1 MNLNETIYGSN
12 YILGKDVTINGKN
25 KIEDIT
31 ILEYMKELEFI
42 THSDDVDELAVVWGV
57 MEEEQYIEQVYNHDT
72 GEIYWENPDIEW
84 TENDDNLII
93 ALLMYGDLEQ
103 TIGELV

>member
-1 MNLNETIYGSN
+1 MG
-12 YILGKDVTINGKN
+12 
-25 KIEDIT
+25 
-31 ILEYMKELEFI
+31 
-42 THSDDVDELAVVWGV
+42 
-57 MEEEQYIEQVYNHDT
+57 EEQYIEQVYNHDT

>member
-1 MNLNETIYGSN
+1 MTLPF
-12 YILGKDVTINGKN
+12 ILRIFTYNKKGKN
-25 KIEDIT
+25 NEG
-31 ILEYMKELEFI
+31 FI
-42 THSDDVDELAVVWGV
+42 THPSNVDELAVVWGV

-84 TENDDNLII
+84 TDNDDNLII

>member
-31 ILEYMKELEFI
+31 ILEYMKELGFI
-42 THSDDVDELAVVWGV
+42 THPSNVDELAVVWGV

>member
-31 ILEYMKELEFI
+31 ILEYMKELGFI
-42 THSDDVDELAVVWGV
+42 THPGIVDELAVVGGV